1 MHLAPTNRIPRLF
14 AALACFAVFAA
25 IAALLVL
32 QWPPIL
38 KLDESI
44 SKWPQQVA
52 ADNQS
57 LGSFFKWLGTFTGT
71 RAQTVYTVII
81 AVLLLIKKQ
90 HRAAIWTI
98 AVMVTVGIAIP
109 LLKRVFERDRPQW
122 SDPVVT
128 LHNYSF
134 PSGHAVGI
142 SAMAS
147 IAVVLSLLLVRK
159 RGLRRTLIVG
169 SVAFALLV
177 GADRIFLG
185 VHYLR
190 CDRRVCPGHGN
201 SPALVGDL
209 RPQSEDDCREA
220 RPTAAGQS
228 RRAQWPCG
236 RRTQPDQG

>member
-109 LLKRVFERDRPQW
+109 FPAGREHAQAGPHLAPLLDHEADE
-122 SDPVVT
+122 
-128 LHNYSF
+128 
-134 PSGHAVGI
+134 A
-142 SAMAS
+142 
-147 IAVVLSLLLVRK
+147 IAL
-159 RGLRRTLIVG
+159 
-169 SVAFALLV
+169 
-177 GADRIFLG
+177 
-185 VHYLR
+185 
-190 CDRRVCPGHGN
+190 
-201 SPALVGDL
+201 
-209 RPQSEDDCREA
+209 REA
-220 RPTAAGQS
+220 DQAPAA
-228 RRAQWPCG
+228 RARLWITELPARVQTEDEQRLDLGKLAEKTP
-236 RRTQPDQG
+236 